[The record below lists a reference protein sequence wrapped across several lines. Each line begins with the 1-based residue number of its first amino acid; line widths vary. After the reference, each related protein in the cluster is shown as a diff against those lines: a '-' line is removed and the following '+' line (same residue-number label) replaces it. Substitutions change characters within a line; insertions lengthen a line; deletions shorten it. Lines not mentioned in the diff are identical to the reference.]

1 MKSYFY
7 DLLMFILDITQTFI
21 VAFAFFLII
30 YGFVVQP
37 HKVSGQSM
45 MSTLKDG
52 ELILTNKLMYRT
64 RQPERGDV
72 ITFKAPIDPKK
83 DYIKRIIGLPG
94 EKLEIS
100 NNTIKIYNQKNPDG
114 FILKE
119 DYLDTTQITEAGVAF
134 REGEAGI
141 IPEGEYMTMGDN
153 RLNSYDSR
161 AWGPLKKNAIIGK
174 AWFVYWPF
182 SRLGFDPD
190 HVYPEEHR

>member
-52 ELILTNKLMYRT
+52 ELILTNKIIYRT
-64 RQPERGDV
+64 RDIERGDV
-72 ITFKAPIDPKK
+72 ITFKAPTDPKK
-83 DYIKRIIGLPG
+83 DFIKRVIGLPG

-100 NNTIKIYNQKNPDG
+100 KNTVKIYNDRHPDG
-114 FILKE
+114 FILNE
-119 DYLDTTQITEAGVAF
+119 TYLDSFQVTEPGAAF
-134 REGEAGI
+134 KEGQATA
-141 IPEGEYMTMGDN
+141 IPANEYMTMGDN

-161 AWGPLKKNAIIGK
+161 AWGSLKKSAIIGK

-182 SRLGFDPD
+182 NRLGFNPD
-190 HVYPEEHR
+190 HQYE

>member
-1 MKSYFY
+1 
-7 DLLMFILDITQTFI
+7 MFVLDITQTFI

-52 ELILTNKLMYRT
+52 ELILTNKIVYRT
-64 RQPERGDV
+64 KQPVRGDV
-72 ITFKAPIDPKK
+72 ITFKAPVDPKK

-94 EKLEIS
+94 EKLEIAH
-100 NNTIKIYNQKNPDG
+100 NTVKIYNQRHPDG

-119 DYLDTTQITEAGVAF
+119 DYLDTTQITEAGVYF
-134 REGEAGI
+134 TEGEAKI
-141 IPEGEYMTMGDN
+141 IPEGEYMVMGDN

-161 AWGPLKKNAIIGK
+161 AWGTLKKNAIIGR

-182 SRLGFDPD
+182 SRLGFDPE
-190 HVYPEEHR
+190 HRYPEEMQ

>member
-1 MKSYFY
+1 
-7 DLLMFILDITQTFI
+7 MFILDIAQTFI
-21 VAFAFFLII
+21 IAFAFFLVI
-30 YGFVVQP
+30 YGLVVQP

-52 ELILTNKLMYRT
+52 ELILTNKLVYRT

-94 EKLEIS
+94 EKVEI
-100 NNTIKIYNQKNPDG
+100 NNNSVKIYNRKHPDG
-114 FILKE
+114 FILNE
-119 DYLDTTQITEAGVAF
+119 DYLDSNQITEAGMAF
-134 REGEAGI
+134 REGESHI
-141 IPEGEYMTMGDN
+141 IPDNEYMVMGDN

-161 AWGPLKKNAIIGK
+161 AWGPLKKSAIIGK

-182 SRLGFDPD
+182 DRVGFNPD
-190 HVYPEEHR
+190 HVYPEAN

>member
-7 DLLMFILDITQTFI
+7 DLLMFVLDITQTFI

-52 ELILTNKLMYRT
+52 ELILTNKIVYRT
-64 RQPERGDV
+64 KELQRGDV
-72 ITFKAPIDPKK
+72 ITFKAPVDPKK

-94 EKLEIS
+94 EKVEIS
-100 NNTIKIYNQKNPDG
+100 HNTVKIYNSKHPDG
-114 FILKE
+114 FLLKE
-119 DYLDTTQITEAGVAF
+119 DYLDTTQITEGGVVF
-134 REGEAGI
+134 KEGEADI
-141 IPEGEYMTMGDN
+141 VPQGEYMVMGDN

-161 AWGPLKKNAIIGK
+161 AWGPLKKDAIIGK

-182 SRLGFDPD
+182 NRLGFDPE
-190 HVYPEEHR
+190 HRYPEE